1 MKNNGFTLIEML
13 AVVLIIAM
21 LVSVALPKYKR
32 SVVRAEAM
40 EALTNLRTL
49 QDSALRAKA
58 SRPDRSAP
66 TKLNE
71 LDVDLFDAD
80 NKESASFFFGR
91 HQYTMKEDR
100 IVASKLGEISYS
112 FIAYY
117 PNLNGVGGEFTCT
130 ASQETVWLC
139 ESMCREDA
147 SGNCEM
153 KNGQYVIN

>member
-58 SRPDRSAP
+58 ARPDRSTP
-66 TKLNE
+66 
-71 LDVDLFDAD
+71 
-80 NKESASFFFGR
+80 R
-91 HQYTMKEDR
+91 
-100 IVASKLGEISYS
+100 
-112 FIAYY
+112 
-117 PNLNGVGGEFTCT
+117 
-130 ASQETVWLC
+130 
-139 ESMCREDA
+139 
-147 SGNCEM
+147 
-153 KNGQYVIN
+153 

>member
-58 SRPDRSAP
+58 ARPDRSTP
-66 TKLNE
+66 KKLND
-71 LDVDLFDAD
+71 LDVDLFDATD
-80 NKESASFFFGR
+80 AESATFTFGR
-91 HQYTMKEDR
+91 YTYT
-100 IVASKLGEISYS
+100 LGDDYISATKIGRDAYS
-112 FIAYY
+112 FYAYY
-117 PNLNGVGGEFTCT
+117 PNLSGLGGEITCS
-130 ASQETVWLC
+130 APEDLVWLC
-139 ESMCREDA
+139 EGLCREGAD
-147 SGNCEM
+147 GCVM